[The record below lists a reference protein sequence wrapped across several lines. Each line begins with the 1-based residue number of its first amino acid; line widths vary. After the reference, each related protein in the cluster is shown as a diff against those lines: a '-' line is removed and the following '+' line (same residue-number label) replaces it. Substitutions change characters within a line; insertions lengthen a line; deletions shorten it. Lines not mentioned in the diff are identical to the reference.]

1 MIMETTTTFKHNVL
15 AGNDPKIAMLEQNM
29 GMEGSGCY
37 WRLLEILA
45 TQGDRTLPTDC
56 LRSYAAKMGVPE
68 TKLRAVVSNYGLF
81 VFEPR
86 EYGTVFYSPA
96 LSRQF
101 EEEKRPRK
109 TPARRFEPPTP
120 GEVGTYCDQRH
131 NGVDAEQFCAF
142 YESKGWFVGKNKMK
156 DWKAAVR
163 TWERDRKNTNK
174 HEETRKETRRY
185 AALD

>member
-1 MIMETTTTFKHNVL
+1 METTTTFRHNVL
-15 AGNDPKIAMLEQNM
+15 AGNDPKIALLEQHM

-45 TQGDRTLPTDC
+45 VQSDRSLPVEC
-56 LRSYAAKMGVPE
+56 LRPYAAKMGVSE
-68 TKLRAVVSNYGLF
+68 AKLRAVVANYGLF

-86 EYGTVFYSPA
+86 EFGTVFYSPA
-96 LSRQF
+96 LSAQF
-101 EEEKRPRK
+101 EDEKKPKRASQK
-109 TPARRFEPPTP
+109 FAPPTP

-142 YESKGWFVGKNKMK
+142 YESKGWFVGKTKMK

-163 TWERDRKNTNK
+163 TWERNRKNSNS
-174 HEETRKETRRY
+174 HEETRKENNRY
-185 AALD
+185 AVLG